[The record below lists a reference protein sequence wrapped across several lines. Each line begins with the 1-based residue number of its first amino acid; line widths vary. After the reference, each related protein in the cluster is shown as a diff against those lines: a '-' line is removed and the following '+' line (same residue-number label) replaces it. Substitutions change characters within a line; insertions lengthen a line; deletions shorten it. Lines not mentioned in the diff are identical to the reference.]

1 MKERGVTLVALV
13 ITIIILLILAGIA
26 INLAIG
32 ERGIITTAKQG
43 AQNYIN
49 AQNAEIEGLNQLDKE
64 VNDMLDKH
72 VNMGNIKDHLPIK
85 KMIYLDSV
93 NGNDSTGNGEIT
105 NPYQTILKAIQEINS
120 DNTAIVLKNGTYNL
134 ECLVGKLGE
143 TSYHNIYW
151 IGDYESKGEVIINL
165 TSDTGSGKREMNHH
179 TFINIVFNRT
189 GGDSRVLLDYT
200 FDGSVWN
207 LDLYNC
213 VIKGRGAESAVAY
226 FANSN
231 MGPSSGSLN
240 LYHCLILNSSS
251 ISSQHEQHSEKWV
264 NCALQ
269 SSFSVRPSD
278 VEIIDSVGNIRVDE
292 FYQITNEESIW
303 KNVGTGTNPDGSK
316 ANLGVYG
323 GEFSW

>member
-64 VNDMLDKH
+64 VNDMLKPDRH

-105 NPYQTILKAIQEINS
+105 NPYQSMIKAIQEIDS
-120 DNTAIVLKNGTYNL
+120 DNTAIVLKKGTYNL
-134 ECLVGKLGE
+134 EYLVGKLGE

-165 TSDTGSGKREMNHH
+165 NTDTGNGKREMNHH

-189 GGDSRVLLDYT
+189 GGDSRVFLDYT
-200 FDGSVWN
+200 YDGSVWN

-213 VIKGRGAESAVAY
+213 VIKGRGSEYGNA
-226 FANSN
+226 FFTNSN
-231 MGPSSGSLN
+231 STAHSGSLN
-240 LYHCLILNSSS
+240 LYHCLILNSGS
-251 ISSQHEQHSEKWV
+251 ISQYGGHTEKWV
-264 NCALQ
+264 NCAFG
-269 SSFSVRPSD
+269 SSFSVNPPE
-278 VEIIDSVGNIRVDE
+278 VEVIDSVRQ
-292 FYQITNEESIW
+292 YYSR
-303 KNVGTGTNPDGSK
+303 
-316 ANLGVYG
+316 
-323 GEFSW
+323 

>member
-26 INLAIG
+26 ISLAIG

-49 AQNAEIEGLNQLDKE
+49 AQNAEIESLNQLNKE
-64 VNDMLDKH
+64 LNDTLDKH

-85 KMIYLDSV
+85 NMIYLDSV

-120 DNTAIVLKNGTYNL
+120 DNTAIVLKKGTYNL
-134 ECLVGKLGE
+134 DWLVGKLGE
-143 TSYHNIYW
+143 TSYDNIYW

-165 TSDTGSGKREMNHH
+165 NGDTNGGTRKMNHH

-189 GGDSRVLLDYT
+189 AGDPRVLLDYT
-200 FDGSVWN
+200 YDGSVWN

-213 VIKGRGAESAVAY
+213 VIKGRGSEFGIA
-226 FANSN
+226 FFTNSN
-231 MGPSSGSLN
+231 STAYSGSLN
-240 LYHCLILNSSS
+240 LYHCLILNSGL
-251 ISSQHEQHSEKWV
+251 ISHYGGHAEKWV
-264 NCALQ
+264 NCAFG
-269 SSFSVRPSD
+269 SSFSVNPPE
-278 VEIIDSVGNIRVDE
+278 VEVIDSVR
-292 FYQITNEESIW
+292 
-303 KNVGTGTNPDGSK
+303 
-316 ANLGVYG
+316 
-323 GEFSW
+323 